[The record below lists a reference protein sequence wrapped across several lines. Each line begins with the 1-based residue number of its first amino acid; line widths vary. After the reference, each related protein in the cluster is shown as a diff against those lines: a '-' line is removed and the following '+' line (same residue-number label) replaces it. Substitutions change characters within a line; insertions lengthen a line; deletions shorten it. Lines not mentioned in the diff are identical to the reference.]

1 MSDQLSK
8 ILHTGKDISRIRQRA
23 RMQQMAE
30 AGFSKTR
37 TAAAL
42 GTSRASVHRFAK
54 SSGVRFQKRPAQARQ
69 QELPQPPVEA
79 GDIAILDPDDYRE
92 AIQDMKPIAAVDHL
106 LGLLDGL
113 THQIPEMSLTPV
125 PGLTLTRLEARLL
138 YHLDRHRGRP
148 VTQEALM
155 FAMYQIR
162 PYDDWPDT
170 RVVGVRLCGLRQKL
184 RQPDVPGLRIET
196 RWGVGFC
203 LRVDTGVTLDWHATH
218 PAGASL

>member
-1 MSDQLSK
+1 MSDQRPGP
-8 ILHTGKDISRIRQRA
+8 LHTGKDISRARQRA
-23 RMQQMAE
+23 VMQQMAE

-37 TAAAL
+37 TAQAL
-42 GTSRASVHRFAK
+42 GTSRSSVHRFAK
-54 SSGVRFQKRPAQARQ
+54 SSGVRFQKRPDRNSQ
-69 QELPQPPVEA
+69 QEIPQMTREA

-113 THQIPEMSLTPV
+113 THQLPEMSLTPL

-138 YHLDRHRGRP
+138 YHLDCCRGRS

-162 PYDDWPDT
+162 PYDDWPDIG
-170 RVVGVRLCGLRQKL
+170 VVSVRLCQLRRKL
-184 RQPDVPGLRIET
+184 RHPGVPGLRIET
-196 RWGVGFC
+196 CRGIGVC
-203 LRVDTGVTLDWHATH
+203 LRLDPGVTLDWHAPPPTGT
-218 PAGASL
+218 PA